1 MSDII
6 AENQTEAVL
15 SVLDRG
21 EADNA
26 TRDKVS
32 AALLRSQTKVLYELG
47 KIQDNLWTLNRLES
61 FIDKRHEALCSKCP
75 HRTGSFAKKDGG
87 MVLAAPLVRVP
98 AVLCAHTRPRVG
110 GHIHQDRGGG
120 RGRDPRRGRVYGH
133 WRREM
138 TKAVVVAAVLLAAV
152 AGCRS
157 RTDVPSGD
165 AYPRHERW
173 WR

>member
-61 FIDKRHEALCSKCP
+61 FIDKRHEAMCSKCP

-87 MVLAAPLVRVP
+87 WFSLLLSSESLRYFVLILVLVWAVIYIKTGAEGVDAIRDAAASTV
-98 AVLCAHTRPRVG
+98 TG
-110 GHIHQDRGGG
+110 GAR
-120 RGRDPRRGRVYGH
+120 
-133 WRREM
+133 
-138 TKAVVVAAVLLAAV
+138 
-152 AGCRS
+152 
-157 RTDVPSGD
+157 
-165 AYPRHERW
+165 
-173 WR
+173 

>member
-32 AALLRSQTKVLYELG
+32 AALLRSQTKVLDELG
-47 KIQDNLWTLNRLES
+47 KIQDSLWTLNRLES

-75 HRTGSFAKKDGG
+75 HRTRASAKKEGG
-87 MVLAAPLVRVP
+87 WLQMLLSSESLRYFVLILVLVWAVIYIKTGAEGVDAIRGAAASTV
-98 AVLCAHTRPRVG
+98 TG
-110 GHIHQDRGGG
+110 GAR
-120 RGRDPRRGRVYGH
+120 
-133 WRREM
+133 
-138 TKAVVVAAVLLAAV
+138 
-152 AGCRS
+152 
-157 RTDVPSGD
+157 
-165 AYPRHERW
+165 
-173 WR
+173 

>member
-32 AALLRSQTKVLYELG
+32 AALLRSQTKVLDELG
-47 KIQDNLWTLNRLES
+47 KIQENLWTLNRLES

-75 HRTGSFAKKDGG
+75 HRPVSSAKKEGG
-87 MVLAAPLVRVP
+87 WFPLLLSSEPLRYFVLILVLVWAVIYIKSGAEGVDAIRGAAASTV
-98 AVLCAHTRPRVG
+98 TG
-110 GHIHQDRGGG
+110 GAR
-120 RGRDPRRGRVYGH
+120 
-133 WRREM
+133 
-138 TKAVVVAAVLLAAV
+138 
-152 AGCRS
+152 
-157 RTDVPSGD
+157 
-165 AYPRHERW
+165 
-173 WR
+173 

>member
-15 SVLDRG
+15 SALDRG

-75 HRTGSFAKKDGG
+75 HRTGSSAKKEGG
-87 MVLAAPLVRVP
+87 WLTLLLSSESLRYFVLILVLVWAVIYIKTGAEGVNAIRGAAASTV
-98 AVLCAHTRPRVG
+98 TG
-110 GHIHQDRGGG
+110 GAR
-120 RGRDPRRGRVYGH
+120 
-133 WRREM
+133 
-138 TKAVVVAAVLLAAV
+138 
-152 AGCRS
+152 
-157 RTDVPSGD
+157 
-165 AYPRHERW
+165 
-173 WR
+173 

>member
-32 AALLRSQTKVLYELG
+32 AALLRSQTKVLDELG
-47 KIQDNLWTLNRLES
+47 KIRDNLWTLNRLES

-75 HRTGSFAKKDGG
+75 HRPVSSAKKEGG
-87 MVLAAPLVRVP
+87 WFTMLLSSESLRYFVLILVLVWAVIYIKTGAEGVDAIRGAAASTV
-98 AVLCAHTRPRVG
+98 TG
-110 GHIHQDRGGG
+110 GAR
-120 RGRDPRRGRVYGH
+120 
-133 WRREM
+133 
-138 TKAVVVAAVLLAAV
+138 
-152 AGCRS
+152 
-157 RTDVPSGD
+157 
-165 AYPRHERW
+165 
-173 WR
+173 

>member
-32 AALLRSQTKVLYELG
+32 AALLRSQTKVLSELG

-61 FIDKRHEALCSKCP
+61 FVDKRHEVLCSKCP
-75 HRTGSFAKKDGG
+75 HRPVSSAKKEGG
-87 MVLAAPLVRVP
+87 WFPMLLSSESLRYFVLILVLVWAVIYIKTGAEGVDAIRGAAASTV
-98 AVLCAHTRPRVG
+98 TG
-110 GHIHQDRGGG
+110 GAR
-120 RGRDPRRGRVYGH
+120 
-133 WRREM
+133 
-138 TKAVVVAAVLLAAV
+138 
-152 AGCRS
+152 
-157 RTDVPSGD
+157 
-165 AYPRHERW
+165 
-173 WR
+173 

>member
-32 AALLRSQTKVLYELG
+32 AALLRSQTKVLDELG

-61 FIDKRHEALCSKCP
+61 FVDKRHEALCSKCP
-75 HRTGSFAKKDGG
+75 HRPVSSAKKEGG
-87 MVLAAPLVRVP
+87 WLPLLLSSESLRYFVLILVLVW
-98 AVLCAHTRPRVG
+98 AVIYIKTGAEG
-110 GHIHQDRGGG
+110 
-120 RGRDPRRGRVYGH
+120 
-133 WRREM
+133 
-138 TKAVVVAAVLLAAV
+138 VAAIRGAAASTV
-152 AGCRS
+152 TGGAR
-157 RTDVPSGD
+157 
-165 AYPRHERW
+165 
-173 WR
+173 